1 MKKSCILFF
10 IILINCAGFAQT
22 ELKGTMGINF
32 LSVPSMQDYINENY
46 APSGSLLGTFNSAII
61 FTGEAGMFLSK
72 SFELGIELPY
82 QIYSYTE
89 NVGLGQYELAYN
101 SVLPSVM
108 AYYVLMGDG
117 YNFKFGGGAGVRFVS
132 VTESKKWQGTD
143 EAFNAFGFGGLLRV
157 EANTALAENVY
168 ANLGLDMRYDINGE
182 PEPKNENVDKLENT
196 VRGEYVNFDTFSLG
210 VKLGISY
217 LFGVSN

>member
-1 MKKSCILFF
+1 MKKTAILFLL
-10 IILINCAGFAQT
+10 IILSDFSLAQI

-32 LSVPSMQDYINENY
+32 LSFPSLQDFINENY
-46 APSGSLLGTFNSAII
+46 APSDAQLGTFNSAVI
-61 FTGEAGMFLSK
+61 FTGEVGKFIGK
-72 SFELGIELPY
+72 DFELSLDIPY

-108 AYYVLMGDG
+108 AYYVLLGNG
-117 YNFKFGGGAGVRFVS
+117 YNIKFGGGAGVRFIS
-132 VTESKKWQGTD
+132 VKESKKWQGTED
-143 EAFNAFGFGGLLRV
+143 SFSSIGFGGLLRM

-168 ANLGLDMRYDINGE
+168 ANIGADLRYDINGE
-182 PEPKNENVDKLENT
+182 PENSSGNTLVNNVKGENV
-196 VRGEYVNFDTFSLG
+196 NFNTFSLG

>member
-1 MKKSCILFF
+1 MKKTTILFLL
-10 IILINCAGFAQT
+10 IILSDFSLAQI

-32 LSVPSMQDYINENY
+32 LSFPSLQDYINENY
-46 APSGSLLGTFNSAII
+46 APSDAQLGTFNSAVI
-61 FTGEAGMFLSK
+61 FTGEVGKFIGK
-72 SFELGIELPY
+72 DFELSLDIPY

-108 AYYVLMGDG
+108 AYYVLLGNG
-117 YNFKFGGGAGVRFVS
+117 YNIKFGGGAGVRFIS
-132 VTESKKWQGTD
+132 VKESKKWQGTED
-143 EAFNAFGFGGLLRV
+143 SFSSIGFGGLLRM

-168 ANLGLDMRYDINGE
+168 ANIGADLRYDINGE
-182 PEPKNENVDKLENT
+182 PENSGGNKLVNNVKGENV
-196 VRGEYVNFDTFSLG
+196 NFNTFSLG

>member
-1 MKKSCILFF
+1 MKKNYFLLLILF
-10 IILINCAGFAQT
+10 INFTSLAQT

-32 LSVPSMQDYINENY
+32 LSVPSLQDYINENF
-46 APSGSLLGTFNSAII
+46 APSGAQLGTFNSAII
-61 FTGEAGMFLSK
+61 FTGEAGMFLTK

-89 NVGLGQYELAYN
+89 NVGLGQYELTYN
-101 SVLPSVM
+101 SFLPSVM
-108 AYYVLMGDG
+108 AYYVLMGSG
-117 YNFKFGGGAGVRFVS
+117 YNFKFGGGVGVRFVS
-132 VTESKKWQGTD
+132 VTESKKWQGTED
-143 EAFNAFGFGGLLRV
+143 SFSNIGFGGLLRV
-157 EANTALAENVY
+157 EANTALSENVY

-182 PEPKNENVDKLENT
+182 PENDSGDTLVNNVKGEN
-196 VRGEYVNFDTFSLG
+196 VNFDTFSLG

>member
-1 MKKSCILFF
+1 MKKTYLFLLLLF
-10 IILINCAGFAQT
+10 INFSSFAQT
-22 ELKGTMGINF
+22 EVKATMGINF
-32 LSVPSMQDYINENY
+32 LSVPSMQDYINENF
-46 APSGSLLGTFNSAII
+46 AASGSQLATFSSAII
-61 FTGEAGMFLSK
+61 FTGEAGMFLSN
-72 SFELGIELPY
+72 SFILGIELPY

-108 AYYVLMGDG
+108 AYYVLMGTG
-117 YNFKFGGGAGVRFVS
+117 YNIKFGGGAGVRFVS
-132 VTESKKWQGTD
+132 VTESKKWQGTED
-143 EAFNAFGFGGLLRV
+143 SFSAVGFGGLLRV

-182 PEPKNENVDKLENT
+182 PENSNGNTLVNNVKGEN
-196 VRGEYVNFDTFSLG
+196 VNFDTFALG

-217 LFGVSN
+217 IFGVVN

>member
-1 MKKSCILFF
+1 MKKTILFILF
-10 IILINCAGFAQT
+10 IIFSEFSLAQI

-32 LSVPSMQDYINENY
+32 LSFPSVQDYINENY
-46 APSGSLLGTFNSAII
+46 APSGGELNTFSSAVI
-61 FTGEAGMFLSK
+61 FTGEVGTFLNK
-72 SFELGIELPY
+72 SFELCVEIPY

-89 NVGLGQYELAYN
+89 NVGPGQYELAYN

-108 AYYVLMGDG
+108 AYYVLLGNG
-117 YNFKFGGGAGVRFVS
+117 YNIKFGGGAGVRFLN
-132 VTESKKWQGTD
+132 VTEGKKWQGTED
-143 EAFNAFGFGGLLRV
+143 TFTSVGFGGLIRA

-168 ANLGLDMRYDINGE
+168 ANLGFDLRYDINGE
-182 PEPKNENVDKLENT
+182 PENSNGNTLVNNVKGEN
-196 VRGEYVNFDTFSLG
+196 VNFDTFSLG

>member
-1 MKKSCILFF
+1 MKKTHFILLF
-10 IILINCAGFAQT
+10 ILINAFTSAQT

-32 LSVPSMQDYINENY
+32 LSIPSVQDYINENF
-46 APSGSLLGTFNSAII
+46 APSGSQLGTFSSAII

-72 SFELGIELPY
+72 SFELSIELPY

-101 SVLPSVM
+101 SVLPSLM

-132 VTESKKWQGTD
+132 VTESKKWQGTED
-143 EAFNAFGFGGLLRV
+143 SFSAVGFGGLLRV

-182 PEPKNENVDKLENT
+182 PENSNGNTLVNNVKGEN
-196 VRGEYVNFDTFSLG
+196 VNFDTFSLG

>member
-1 MKKSCILFF
+1 MIKKLFLL
-10 IILINCAGFAQT
+10 IILLISPTSFAQT
-22 ELKGTMGINF
+22 EVKGTMGINF
-32 LSVPSMQDYINENY
+32 LSIPSVQDYINENF

-72 SFELGIELPY
+72 SFVLGIELPY

-101 SVLPSVM
+101 SFLPSMM
-108 AYYVLMGDG
+108 AYYVLMGNG
-117 YNFKFGGGAGVRFVS
+117 YNIKFGGGAGVRFVS
-132 VTESKKWQGTD
+132 VTESKKWQGTED
-143 EAFNAFGFGGLLRV
+143 SFSAVGFGGLLRV
-157 EANTALAENVY
+157 EANTALSENVY

-182 PEPKNENVDKLENT
+182 PENSDGKTLVNNVKGEN
-196 VRGEYVNFDTFSLG
+196 VNFDTFALG

-217 LFGVSN
+217 LFGISN

>member
-1 MKKSCILFF
+1 MKKIAILLLL
-10 IILINCAGFAQT
+10 IIVSNFSLAQV

-32 LSVPSMQDYINENY
+32 LSFPSVQDYINENF
-46 APSGSLLGTFNSAII
+46 APSDAQLNTFNSAVI
-61 FTGEAGMFLSK
+61 FTGEIGTFLTK
-72 SFELGIELPY
+72 SFELSIEIPY

-108 AYYVLMGDG
+108 AYYVLLGNG
-117 YNFKFGGGAGVRFVS
+117 YNIKFGGGAGVRFIN
-132 VTESKKWQGTD
+132 VTESKKWQGT
-143 EAFNAFGFGGLLRV
+143 EETFTSLGFGCLLRA

-168 ANLGLDMRYDINGE
+168 ANIGFDLRYDVNGE
-182 PEPKNENVDKLENT
+182 PENNNGNPLENK
-196 VRGEYVNFDTFSLG
+196 VKGENVNFDTFSLG

-217 LFGVSN
+217 LFGGGSN